1 PETVSDALPHPT
13 SLDEVI
19 ALAETKGQPVLKA
32 QLINNVRPV
41 HFEPGRIEFSL
52 EDGAP
57 QEIVGNLAKF
67 LHAETGERWMV
78 SLSSQPGEQTAAQK
92 ANAETAEEKAAIA
105 ETPLVK
111 SILETFPGATI
122 ETVRR
127 LGPET
132 AEQPGG
138 DGPAGGNEGENPE

>member
-1 PETVSDALPHPT
+1 M
-13 SLDEVI
+13 I

-57 QEIVGNLAKF
+57 QEIVGDLAKF

-78 SLSSQPGEQTAAQK
+78 SLSNQPGEQTAAQK

-122 ETVRR
+122 ETVRH

-132 AEQPGG
+132 AEQPG
-138 DGPAGGNEGENPE
+138 DGHPTGGNEGETPE